1 MWLHACAPGSA
12 VTPQYRSHIHT
23 EIQSLFYKAPE
34 SFLLCSHPRW
44 TNAQHGNRPWAQQRS
59 LKRRSLSAP
68 WRRAGSPQTAARSR
82 SGWYRPPSAFSA
94 AGTNRGSEPGE
105 VRAPRSGAHLISPP
119 ALPAASPP
127 APAGTWPLPSRS
139 CPGVP
144 GSSHFPPP
152 SAAAPRVMS
161 PAAAAA
167 HPPRGSSSSSSSSP
181 RPPCGARPARRCPRA
196 PSAPRPLLRAARR
209 ETPPQPLPPL
219 LSHSPEPARSSSSF
233 SSLLR
238 PRLPPAPAAQGRQR
252 CPPRCWGG
260 EAARLPAPPR
270 SHGGSRTAEPWSRR
284 RSWSCWDPT
293 ASSAPSSCSCCCWV
307 PSPPFYSS
315 AAGTAGCR
323 RADTPSNPSSRAARG
338 AEVRRRAAARRRRA
352 EGPGLR
358 QPRRRPSPCNAAG
371 GREGARGRAAPGAPR
386 NFAPNFSGCIKDKCR
401 RAGGG
406 EGGERRSECSPDLCF
421 LTDAV
426 MRTHHFRSEVIYLA
440 RNFKV
445 RSCSLYLSTCPYC
458 CPRPFFFCNEIA

>member
-1 MWLHACAPGSA
+1 MDIRSARESPLSAATQFKTAFPQRPVKARGISADGRPVPVRMVPPAFGVQCCGHKPRLGTRGGPRATLRRSPHLSSRPSRRFASRSRRHLAPSLPLLPGGTWQQPFSA
-12 VTPQYRSHIHT
+12 SLCSSSARDVTGRRGR
-23 EIQSLFYKAPE
+23 APPAGL
-34 SFLLCSHPRW
+34 FLLLLLLP
-44 TNAQHGNRPWAQQRS
+44 P
-59 LKRRSLSAP
+59 
-68 WRRAGSPQTAARSR
+68 AAMR
-82 SGWYRPPSAFSA
+82 GTPRPPVPAGAQRA
-94 AGTNRGSEPGE
+94 A
-105 VRAPRSGAHLISPP
+105 
-119 ALPAASPP
+119 P
-127 APAGTWPLPSRS
+127 APQSRAEGN
-139 CPGVP
+139 PT
-144 GSSHFPPP
+144 
-152 SAAAPRVMS
+152 AT
-161 PAAAAA
+161 AAAAA
-167 HPPRGSSSSSSSSP
+167 ESQPRARPLLLLLLLPPPPPPPAGSSSA
-181 RPPCGARPARRCPRA
+181 GPAAMPA
-196 PSAPRPLLRAARR
+196 PLL
-209 ETPPQPLPPL
+209 
-219 LSHSPEPARSSSSF
+219 
-233 SSLLR
+233 
-238 PRLPPAPAAQGRQR
+238 
-252 CPPRCWGG
+252 GG